1 MFLKSG
7 AKFYNYFQLSKLLSI
22 FLPQTGNFSKIIGSF
37 EQILLILQ
45 QNIKRI

>member
-7 AKFYNYFQLSKLLSI
+7 AKFYINFEMSKLFPL
-22 FLPQTGNFSKIIGSF
+22 FLLFFGNFGKIIGSF

-45 QNIKRI
+45 LNIKHI

>member
-37 EQILLILQ
+37 EQILLILHVI
-45 QNIKRI
+45 IKSV